1 MVQHQLVHFFFYLGA
16 PECNY
21 VITLDV
27 YKSGDYLQ
35 NMSSVYIAI
44 SNMKLIYLQNMSS
57 VYGDI
62 KHEVDYLQNMSS
74 VYSDIKHEVATEM
87 VLAYCRSFPVYR
99 TCSMSLPQRRRKQ
112 GSIFPPF
119 QK

>member
-44 SNMKLIYLQNMSS
+44 SNMKLPLRWFWHIADLFQYIGHAACHYPKEGGSKDLFFLRSKSKSTPIYEGNI
-57 VYGDI
+57 G
-62 KHEVDYLQNMSS
+62 
-74 VYSDIKHEVATEM
+74 
-87 VLAYCRSFPVYR
+87 F
-99 TCSMSLPQRRRKQ
+99 
-112 GSIFPPF
+112 
-119 QK
+119 